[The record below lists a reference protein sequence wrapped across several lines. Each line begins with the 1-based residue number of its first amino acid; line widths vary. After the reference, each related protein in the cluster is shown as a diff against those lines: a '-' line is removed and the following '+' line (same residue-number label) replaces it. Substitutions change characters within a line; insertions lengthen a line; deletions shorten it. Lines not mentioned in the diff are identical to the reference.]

1 MKEELRTMESYLKE
15 LKALKRYKE
24 SERLKEELQ
33 QLKMRL
39 SELQAE
45 NGRLKKELVLNTN
58 VEREARQLR
67 VTLDQTQ
74 HELSMLKEVKVII
87 NGEHLTLEEAARE
100 FVKAKEAAIGARVEA
115 EFKGLKRDFEAKA
128 PGLIYQRL
136 LAILEKPEWPVEI
149 VKVIEE
155 RAEEKAQS
163 KLDDEFQRRVN
174 EEAWDSLQELKRT
187 EWKPFIEEQASR
199 ISSNL
204 MALVE
209 ELQGT
214 WRFACDRCQSRV
226 AVDIGPRQI
235 AALLKGKQV
244 AECPRCT
251 DFNLPPAPPL
261 TAHKIEG
268 SALEGLLEAYLAGK
282 GPPGKAPAEG
292 I

>member
-1 MKEELRTMESYLKE
+1 MKDELKSMEAYLKE
-15 LKALKRYKE
+15 LEALEKYDEVKRLNHE
-24 SERLKEELQ
+24 VSELNAK
-33 QLKMRL
+33 L
-39 SELQAE
+39 SELQSE
-45 NGRLKKELVLNTN
+45 RDRLKKELLLSKKAEEETHRLK
-58 VEREARQLR
+58 E
-67 VTLDQTQ
+67 TLDRAQE
-74 HELSMLKEVKVII
+74 ELTILKEVRAILKE
-87 NGEHLTLEEAARE
+87 GDLALGEAARE
-100 FVKAKEAAIGARVEA
+100 LIRAKEAEISARVA
-115 EFKGLKRDFEAKA
+115 REFNGLKRDFEAKA
-128 PGLIYQRL
+128 PGLVYQRL
-136 LAILEKPEWPVEI
+136 LTILEKPEWPVEI

-187 EWKPFIEEQASR
+187 EWKPFIEAEASR
-199 ISSNL
+199 IGSNL

-214 WRFACDRCQSRV
+214 WRFICDRCQSRV
-226 AVDIGPRQI
+226 TVDIGPRQI

>member
-1 MKEELRTMESYLKE
+1 MKDELKAMQAYLKE
-15 LKALKRYKE
+15 LDALKRYDEVKMLSQEVSQLKAKLSETRSERNRLE
-24 SERLKEELQ
+24 SEVLDNKKAKEEVRQLKE
-33 QLKMRL
+33 
-39 SELQAE
+39 A
-45 NGRLKKELVLNTN
+45 
-58 VEREARQLR
+58 
-67 VTLDQTQ
+67 LDQAQ
-74 HELSMLKEVKVII
+74 EELSMLKEAKAILDK
-87 NGEHLTLEEAARE
+87 GTATLEEAARE
-100 FVKAKEAAIGARVEA
+100 FVRAKEVEIRARVEA

-128 PGLIYQRL
+128 PGLVYQKL

-174 EEAWDSLQELKRT
+174 EEAWDSFQELKRT

-199 ISSNL
+199 IGSNL

>member
-1 MKEELRTMESYLKE
+1 MKDELKAMEAHLKE
-15 LKALKRYKE
+15 LEALKKYDEVKRLNQEVSELKARVSE
-24 SERLKEELQ
+24 LRSERD
-33 QLKMRL
+33 
-39 SELQAE
+39 
-45 NGRLKKELVLNTN
+45 RLKKEMLLRKKAEEEVCQLKEALNQT
-58 VEREARQLR
+58 RE
-67 VTLDQTQ
+67 
-74 HELSMLKEVKVII
+74 ELSMLKEVKAIL
-87 NGEHLTLEEAARE
+87 NGGDLTLEEAARE

-128 PGLIYQRL
+128 PGLVYQKL

-187 EWKPFIEEQASR
+187 QWKPFIEEQASR
-199 ISSNL
+199 IGSNL

-226 AVDIGPRQI
+226 TVDIGPRQI

-261 TAHKIEG
+261 TAHKIES